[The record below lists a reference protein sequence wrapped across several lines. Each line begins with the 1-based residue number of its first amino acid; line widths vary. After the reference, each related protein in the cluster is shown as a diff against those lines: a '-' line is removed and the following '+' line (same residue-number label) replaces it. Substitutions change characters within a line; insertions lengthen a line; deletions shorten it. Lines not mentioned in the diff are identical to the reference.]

1 MATALA
7 LTALVALSACGSS
20 SGTEQ
25 AGGAQVASLATT
37 AAGSSDAAQPKE
49 TNAQRPRERLDS
61 TPEELEALQVP
72 FDKCLKKSGL
82 GDQTK
87 MKEAS
92 DQATRGNGK
101 ISKTQMA
108 AYRAC
113 EEQYLPLPPWEKD
126 PANPEARDFARAV
139 VKCLK
144 EKGVKY
150 VEVSEDGLS
159 PSFGGEQNDSRS
171 ISMGMDLAPQC
182 EREAAAAAK

>member
-37 AAGSSDAAQPKE
+37 AAGSSEAAQPKE

-126 PANPEARDFARAV
+126 PANPEAKDFARDV
-139 VKCLK
+139 VACLK
-144 EKGVKY
+144 GKGVKY
-150 VEVSEDGLS
+150 VEVGDNGVNIEL
-159 PSFGGEQNDSRS
+159 GGEHNDSRS
-171 ISMGMDLAPQC
+171 IQKGLELIPAC
-182 EREAAAAAK
+182 ERDVAARKK

>member
-20 SGTEQ
+20 SETKKDD
-25 AGGAQVASLATT
+25 GAQVASLATT
-37 AAGSSDAAQPKE
+37 QAGASDAAQPKA
-49 TNAQRPRERLDS
+49 TTQRPRERLDS
-61 TPEELEALQVP
+61 TAEEIEALLVP
-72 FDKCLKKSGL
+72 FNKCLKKSGL

-87 MKEAS
+87 MKQAA
-92 DQATRGNGK
+92 DQAAGGDGG
-101 ISKTQMA
+101 ISKQDVA

-113 EEQYLPLPPWEKD
+113 EEQYYPLPPWEKD

-144 EKGVKY
+144 QKGVKY

-159 PSFGGEQNDSRS
+159 PSLGGDQNDARS
-171 ISMGMDLAPQC
+171 ISMGMELAPQC
-182 EREAAAAAK
+182 ERQAAAAAE